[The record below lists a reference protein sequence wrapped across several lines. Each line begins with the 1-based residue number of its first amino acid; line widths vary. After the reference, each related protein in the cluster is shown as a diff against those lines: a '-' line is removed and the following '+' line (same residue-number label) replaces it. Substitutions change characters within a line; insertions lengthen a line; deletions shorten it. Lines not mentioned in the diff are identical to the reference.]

1 MSLTL
6 FIPAKKKDFEVKS
19 LDDAYIILF
28 QAFEDY
34 AQSHNLE
41 ESDREAIKK
50 LIEEAYIAKKTER
63 FIANKVGIH
72 MDYLGNYFNFMLE
85 KFTNEN
91 HRSDSG
97 KLKYNAF
104 YIKHLKE
111 LVNE

>member
-1 MSLTL
+1 MSSTL
-6 FIPAKKKDFEVKS
+6 FIPAKKKDFEIKS
-19 LDDAYIILF
+19 LDDAYIVLF

-34 AQSHNLE
+34 AQSHNMK

-50 LIEEAYIAKKTER
+50 LIEEAYIAKKAER
-63 FIANKVGIH
+63 FIANKVGVH
-72 MDYLGNYFNFMLE
+72 MDYLGNYFNLMLG
-85 KFTNEN
+85 KFANKSRIDSNE
-91 HRSDSG
+91 